1 MVKAE
6 KELAALERLARLRAE
21 QELKKFAA
29 FSQHMTALR
38 NRVTQS
44 QRILEESYQSLAPLT
59 VPEARM
65 ANAQAARAAR
75 EYHNA
80 KREIEQMLPRFEEI
94 RRVAAREFGR
104 AEVLLELSR
113 QQKKERE
120 KNHEKSQL
128 W

>member
-1 MVKAE
+1 MVKAGND
-6 KELAALERLARLRAE
+6 LVALERLARIRAE

-29 FSQHMTALR
+29 FNQHMTALR

-44 QRILEESYQSLAPLT
+44 ERVLEDSYKSLAPLS

-75 EYHNA
+75 EYQHA
-80 KREIEQMLPRFEEI
+80 KREIEQISPRFEEM
-94 RRVAAREFGR
+94 RLMASREFGR

-120 KNHEKSQL
+120 KNLNTEF

>member
-6 KELAALERLARLRAE
+6 KELAALERIARIRAE

-44 QRILEESYQSLAPLT
+44 QHILEESYRSLAPLD

-75 EYHNA
+75 DYQNA

-94 RRVAAREFGR
+94 RLIAAREFGR

-113 QQKKERE
+113 QQRKERE
-120 KNHEKSQL
+120 KDQEKGQFR
-128 W
+128 